1 MKTEMR
7 KLLPLLL
14 AACFFASCVRRPPVV
29 SDPRPVLT
37 VSYEPLRYFV
47 ETLAGDRYRVVTI
60 APPDAVPETYE
71 PTPRQMVEVSNS
83 MAYFRFGTLGF
94 EGTRLRRITQSAP
107 HLYAVNTSEGITLM
121 EHGESSDSE
130 DPHIWLSPA
139 NVRIMAH
146 NIFQALCNIDKDSTK
161 YYSARLQRFET
172 FVDSVDAVVRERLA
186 SVSSRTFLINHPA
199 LGYFARD
206 YGLRQICVEHDGK
219 EASAARMA
227 SLIRACR
234 KERVNVIF
242 LQKAHVGRTARRIA
256 EETGIRLVEVHPLA
270 YDWGAEMLHLS
281 EQLARHE

>member
-1 MKTEMR
+1 M
-7 KLLPLLL
+7 
-14 AACFFASCVRRPPVV
+14 
-29 SDPRPVLT
+29 
-37 VSYEPLRYFV
+37 
-47 ETLAGDRYRVVTI
+47 
-60 APPDAVPETYE
+60 
-71 PTPRQMVEVSNS
+71 
-83 MAYFRFGTLGF
+83 
-94 EGTRLRRITQSAP
+94 
-107 HLYAVNTSEGITLM
+107 
-121 EHGESSDSE
+121 
-130 DPHIWLSPA
+130 
-139 NVRIMAH
+139 
-146 NIFQALCNIDKDSTK
+146 
-161 YYSARLQRFET
+161 
-172 FVDSVDAVVRERLA
+172 RERLA